1 MTEDIEYNTVLE
13 VSDDKGVIHLVINL
27 KNIVKVVDP
36 SPPFQNTP
44 HSTKLVL
51 CETNVRDYQ

>member
-1 MTEDIEYNTVLE
+1 MTENIEYNAILE
-13 VSDDKGVIHLVINL
+13 ISDDKGVIHLVINI
-27 KNIVKVVDP
+27 KHIVKVVDTRF
-36 SPPFQNTP
+36 PFQNTP